1 MDDDL
6 KKGLLSK
13 KGSGF
18 DKLYEDCVVRIQR
31 VKQKN
36 DVIQK
41 QIGTEIE
48 ESIRT
53 EVNIQRKYLEVQCG
67 RRRKR

>member
-1 MDDDL
+1 MIDVIVIILFGMDDDL
-6 KKGLLSK
+6 KRGLLSK

-18 DKLYEDCVVRIQR
+18 DKLYEECMVRIQR

-41 QIGTEIE
+41 QLGTEIE
-48 ESIRT
+48 E
-53 EVNIQRKYLEVQCG
+53 
-67 RRRKR
+67 

>member
-6 KKGLLSK
+6 KKGLLGRK
-13 KGSGF
+13 AGF
-18 DKLYEDCVVRIQR
+18 DKLNEECLVRIQR

-41 QIGTEIE
+41 QLGTEVE

-53 EVNIQRKYLEVQCG
+53 EVNNQRSFL
-67 RRRKR
+67 

>member
-18 DKLYEDCVVRIQR
+18 DKMYEECVGRIQR

-41 QIGTEIE
+41 QLGTEIE
-48 ESIRT
+48 DSIRT
-53 EVNIQRKYLEVQCG
+53 EVNNQRIFLDVLS
-67 RRRKR
+67 RRLRKK

>member
-6 KKGLLSK
+6 RDGLLSK
-13 KGSGF
+13 KNISF
-18 DKLYEDCVVRIQR
+18 NKLYEECVVRIQR

-41 QIGTEIE
+41 QIGTDI
-48 ESIRT
+48 
-53 EVNIQRKYLEVQCG
+53 
-67 RRRKR
+67 

>member
-6 KKGLLSK
+6 RRNLLGEK
-13 KGSGF
+13 RGSNF
-18 DKLYEDCVVRIQR
+18 NKLYEDCVVRIQR

-41 QIGTEIE
+41 QIGTDI
-48 ESIRT
+48 
-53 EVNIQRKYLEVQCG
+53 
-67 RRRKR
+67 